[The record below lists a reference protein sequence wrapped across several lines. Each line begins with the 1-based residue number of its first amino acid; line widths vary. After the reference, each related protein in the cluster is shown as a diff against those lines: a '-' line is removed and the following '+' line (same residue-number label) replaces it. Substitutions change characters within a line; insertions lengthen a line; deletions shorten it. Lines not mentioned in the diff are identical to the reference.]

1 MKQKWLISG
10 ICRSCDVCEGHRLV
24 VHWSVH
30 CDMFVRA
37 IDWLSVGLCIVT
49 CL

>member
-1 MKQKWLISG
+1 VRAIDW
-10 ICRSCDVCEGHRLV
+10 
-24 VHWSVH
+24 WSVH

-37 IDWLSVGLCIVT
+37 IDWWSVGPCIVI